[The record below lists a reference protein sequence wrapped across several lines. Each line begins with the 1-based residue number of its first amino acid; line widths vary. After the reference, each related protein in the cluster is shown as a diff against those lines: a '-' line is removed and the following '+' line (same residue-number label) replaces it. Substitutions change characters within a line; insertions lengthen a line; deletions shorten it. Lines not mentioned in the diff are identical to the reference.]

1 MTGKFKLNFQFA
13 VVEFVEPLRINSSA
27 TLGIQKSERK
37 QTDFSILITDHKV
50 GNKWKQLTWEVRLAL
65 KGERHY

>member
-1 MTGKFKLNFQFA
+1 M
-13 VVEFVEPLRINSSA
+13 VEFVEPLRINSSA

-50 GNKWKQLTWEVRLAL
+50 GNKWKQLTWGQASIERGKALLEFLLDRL
-65 KGERHY
+65 

>member
-13 VVEFVEPLRINSSA
+13 VVETIEPLRINSSA

-37 QTDFSILITDHKV
+37 QTDFSILIANHKV
-50 GNKWKQLTWEVRLAL
+50 GNKVKQLTWEVRMAL
-65 KGERHY
+65 KGERHC